1 MLGVVFNA
9 HYLTFFDDTSTRF
22 FESLGFPP
30 KETFAEGGSFE
41 AMLVKA
47 LLEWRSPAGFD
58 DVIEITVRVERIG
71 NASFDLR
78 YVATVDGRV
87 TCEATITYVTVTRDT
102 KESRPIPEVLRA
114 RLESELARI

>member
-9 HYLTFFDDTSTRF
+9 HYLTYFDDTSTRF

-30 KETFAEGGSFE
+30 KETFAEGGAFE

-47 LLEWRSPAGFD
+47 VLEWRSPAGFD
-58 DVIEITVRVERIG
+58 DLMEIAVRVERIG

-87 TCEATITYVTVTRDT
+87 TCEATVTYVTVTRDA
-102 KESRPIPEVLRA
+102 KESRPIPEILRA
-114 RLESELARI
+114 RLESELARV